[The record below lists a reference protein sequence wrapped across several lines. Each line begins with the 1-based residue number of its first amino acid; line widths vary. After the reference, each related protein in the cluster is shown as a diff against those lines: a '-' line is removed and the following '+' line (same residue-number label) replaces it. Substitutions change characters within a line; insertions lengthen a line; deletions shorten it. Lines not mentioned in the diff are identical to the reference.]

1 MKFLIRKIKNLSMV
15 WKFTGIFFFLIM
27 IPTLTFLFSYN
38 IWTNKSMKQQ
48 SDTVSMITI
57 SQFEN
62 KIKSIITNTENIAK
76 EIVFSG
82 EVQAFL
88 NNDFDFSEKELNYFT
103 YNIQNKIINIK
114 HLYPNRY
121 YKIRIYANNNLINEE
136 YDLLYSINRIKDKE
150 YFSQINELNNNVF
163 WGSLKEVEEY
173 PDLSQSIFSQYN
185 KNKVIPLYVPIRS
198 LTSNKLVGIL
208 EIDILIEKIFGE
220 RWELNVGKNGS
231 LAVYD
236 KKGNIISANAGDKI
250 FEEIKFN
257 NLNEDSGKF
266 TLDSN
271 GNKYMVVYDTVKE
284 TEYKIVTVTSYESM
298 NRNSIYFFMIIGSV
312 FIFLI
317 TFFTIKFLFARL
329 KLLTKLMRRVEEGE
343 FDVRIEEKSMDEV
356 GELARSFNKMAEKL
370 KSTIVTLIE
379 KETLSRDAEIRALQS
394 QINPHFLYNTLE
406 SIKMEC
412 EIRDEV
418 DIADTISSLGK
429 LLRYNIK
436 WNGGMTSLQKEI
448 EHVNNFITIMQLRFK
463 DKISYR
469 VDVPCELLQCS
480 VIKMILQPL
489 VENSFSHGFSN
500 KSDKWEILIKGY
512 VRDRTLNIEIHDNGL
527 GIEENKLIQINQA
540 LEKNKTIQ
548 ISSTSGSLI
557 GLNNVNKRLKMQFG
571 NEYGINIES
580 TYMAG
585 TKINIKLPE
594 EYI

>member
-1 MKFLIRKIKNLSMV
+1 MKFLVRKIKNLSMV

-62 KIKSIITNTENIAK
+62 KIKSAITNTENIAK

-136 YDLLYSINRIKDKE
+136 YDLLYSINRVKDKE
-150 YFSQINELNNNVF
+150 YFSQINELNNNVL

-208 EIDILIEKIFGE
+208 EIDILVEKMFGE
-220 RWELNVGKNGS
+220 RWELSVGKNGS

-298 NRNSIYFFMIIGSV
+298 NRNSIYFFMIIGSI

-317 TFFTIKFLFARL
+317 TFFTIRFLFARL
-329 KLLTKLMRRVEEGE
+329 KLLTKLMRRVEDGE

-436 WNGGMTSLQKEI
+436 WNGGMTTLQKEI

-512 VRDRTLNIEIHDNGL
+512 VRDGALSIEIHDNGL
-527 GIEENKLIQINQA
+527 GIEETKLIQINEA